1 MTPREETPTEHLF
14 VKRMVEA
21 AIRLGLIALLLV
33 WCFQIVQPFLIPF
46 VWGVIIAVAVDP
58 LYERLQASLG
68 SRRGLAAVLL
78 VLLML
83 VLLIWPAA
91 MLVTALVEGA
101 RMRAEQFA
109 DGSRAIPPPFEGV
122 AAWPLIGE
130 PIARFWQLASEN
142 LADALA
148 QVQPQLVVVA
158 GWLLTTAGQASLG
171 ILQFTAAVIIAGI
184 LLAHA
189 HGGGEA
195 VRAVAVRLAGEDGI
209 TYASIGQATVRS
221 VARGILGVA
230 LIQSLLAGLGFLAV
244 GVPGAGLLALL
255 CLLLA
260 VVQIG
265 PGIVLA
271 GAVIYVFSEAS
282 TPTAIA
288 FLLWCVF
295 VGLLDNFLRPLLLGR
310 GVRVPMLVIFIGAIG
325 GVLSSGII
333 GLFVGSVVLAV
344 SYTVFTAW
352 LGRTKSRPES
362 TAAGG

>member
-1 MTPREETPTEHLF
+1 MGKDTENLSDDYKGNPEDGVRELVIPD
-14 VKRMVEA
+14 A
-21 AIRLGLIALLLV
+21 QGGQRLDLALSALLPEYSRNRIQNWIRARKISV
-33 WCFQIVQPFLIPF
+33 DEA
-46 VWGVIIAVAVDP
+46 WG
-58 LYERLQASLG
+58 
-68 SRRGLAAVLL
+68 
-78 VLLML
+78 
-83 VLLIWPAA
+83 
-91 MLVTALVEGA
+91 
-101 RMRAEQFA
+101 
-109 DGSRAIPPPFEGV
+109 
-122 AAWPLIGE
+122 
-130 PIARFWQLASEN
+130 
-142 LADALA
+142 
-148 QVQPQLVVVA
+148 
-158 GWLLTTAGQASLG
+158 TTKMKVS
-171 ILQFTAAVIIAGI
+171 
-184 LLAHA
+184 
-189 HGGGEA
+189 GGEA

-244 GVPGAGLLALL
+244 GVPGAGLLALV

-271 GAVIYVFSEAS
+271 GAVIYVFTEAS

-344 SYTVFTAW
+344 SYSVFTAW
-352 LGRTKSRPES
+352 LGRTKPP
-362 TAAGG
+362 AGPA